1 MARTLDRTVAARLAA
16 LVAAGTVVLT
26 ASFVG
31 LVALV
36 NGGTPGF
43 DARLP
48 VYVLAMAVA
57 FVGGLVLVETRYGGR
72 ADGSATLV
80 TTAAI
85 AVAVFAL
92 VSLSGEGLVYA
103 AENPQ
108 EVLVSRTLLYFLA
121 AGLVG
126 TGIAY
131 WALQHWREF
140 TGEGGVTSGSG
151 RL

>member
-1 MARTLDRTVAARLAA
+1 MARTLVRTVAARLAA
-16 LVAAGTVVLT
+16 LVAVGAVVLT

-57 FVGGLVLVETRYGGR
+57 FVGGLLLVETRYEGR
-72 ADGSATLV
+72 ADGSAILV

-85 AVAVFAL
+85 AIAVFAV
-92 VSLSGEGLVYA
+92 VSLSGERLVYA
-103 AENPQ
+103 AANPQ
-108 EVLVSRTLLYFLA
+108 EVLVSRTLLYLLA
-121 AGLVG
+121 DGLVV

-140 TGEGGVTSGSG
+140 TDDTGVTSSFG